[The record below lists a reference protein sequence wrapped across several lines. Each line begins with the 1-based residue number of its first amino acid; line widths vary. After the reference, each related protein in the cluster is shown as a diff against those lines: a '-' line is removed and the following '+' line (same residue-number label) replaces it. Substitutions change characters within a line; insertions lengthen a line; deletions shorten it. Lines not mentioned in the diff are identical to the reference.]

1 MSNFQ
6 MAFIIYGKGFF
17 IELADIQNLSF
28 PRCLKPQ
35 NSVGDPQ
42 LIILSDGSEV
52 AFGCAA
58 YIRWQLDD
66 GSFWVRLIIG
76 KCRIAPVNRISIPQM
91 ELNGAVLSKRI
102 RVILER
108 ECRFSFSN
116 VYQLVDSETVLNML
130 HRLSTRFKVYEGVR
144 IGEIQSATEGDLS
157 CWGWIPGKLNIAD
170 WVTRFHSPN
179 DLGPESQWFCGP
191 DFLKKPFDCWNVKF
205 GPSLSGQLPGEKGSI
220 KVDISSNYLANRP
233 CLIGP
238 SLTRCSKVSIICGA
252 LARIMGAIRAKSFRG
267 GNLVTVSNLAEA
279 ENFLIKDA
287 QYEFTNVKKQ
297 FKTLMPVNQNGIW
310 VIGTRIAHTSPLTPE
325 NKPQVL
331 LPPKNPLTYM
341 LMRESHSKGHPGRD
355 GTLAKF
361 RGKYWTSNAK
371 KIASKIITNCQTCK
385 LARARTMTQVM
396 GEMPPER
403 LLPAPP
409 FTSIMLDLFGP
420 YAVRGEVQKRTTGKA
435 WGVIFTDLC
444 SRAVHIEVSFGYD
457 SQSFLLAF
465 RRFAAVRGW
474 PQKIFSD
481 PGTQLQGAKVDLDR
495 VFKDHGS
502 EWQFSPADSPWRQ
515 GAVEALIKST
525 KKALFLSIGSSRL
538 SPSEMFTIFTEVAN
552 VLNERPI
559 GVRPSLDCTINI
571 LTPNCLLLGRS
582 SADNPAC
589 YDSSVSI
596 FSRLNLVEKIS
607 NQFWKHWVSL
617 YAPTLVR
624 QCKWKSVQDNLKVGD
639 VVLVLDQNVLKG
651 EYRIAKVV
659 GVTPGR
665 DGHVRSASLAYKRFR
680 SGEKLHV
687 YKGGSDVHITR
698 AIQRLVRL
706 VEV

>member
-1 MSNFQ
+1 
-6 MAFIIYGKGFF
+6 
-17 IELADIQNLSF
+17 
-28 PRCLKPQ
+28 
-35 NSVGDPQ
+35 
-42 LIILSDGSEV
+42 
-52 AFGCAA
+52 
-58 YIRWQLDD
+58 
-66 GSFWVRLIIG
+66 
-76 KCRIAPVNRISIPQM
+76 
-91 ELNGAVLSKRI
+91 
-102 RVILER
+102 
-108 ECRFSFSN
+108 
-116 VYQLVDSETVLNML
+116 
-130 HRLSTRFKVYEGVR
+130 
-144 IGEIQSATEGDLS
+144 
-157 CWGWIPGKLNIAD
+157 
-170 WVTRFHSPN
+170 
-179 DLGPESQWFCGP
+179 
-191 DFLKKPFDCWNVKF
+191 
-205 GPSLSGQLPGEKGSI
+205 
-220 KVDISSNYLANRP
+220 
-233 CLIGP
+233 
-238 SLTRCSKVSIICGA
+238 
-252 LARIMGAIRAKSFRG
+252 MGAIRAKSFRG
-267 GNLVTVSNLAEA
+267 GNLVSVSNLAEA

-331 LPPKNPLTYM
+331 LPPKNSLTYM

-465 RRFAAVRGW
+465 RRFAAVTGW

>member
-1 MSNFQ
+1 M
-6 MAFIIYGKGFF
+6 
-17 IELADIQNLSF
+17 
-28 PRCLKPQ
+28 
-35 NSVGDPQ
+35 GDPQ

-287 QYEFTNVKKQ
+287 QYEFTNVKK
-297 FKTLMPVNQNGIW
+297 TIQNLN
-310 VIGTRIAHTSPLTPE
+310 T
-325 NKPQVL
+325 
-331 LPPKNPLTYM
+331 
-341 LMRESHSKGHPGRD
+341 
-355 GTLAKF
+355 
-361 RGKYWTSNAK
+361 
-371 KIASKIITNCQTCK
+371 
-385 LARARTMTQVM
+385 
-396 GEMPPER
+396 
-403 LLPAPP
+403 
-409 FTSIMLDLFGP
+409 
-420 YAVRGEVQKRTTGKA
+420 
-435 WGVIFTDLC
+435 
-444 SRAVHIEVSFGYD
+444 
-457 SQSFLLAF
+457 SQSERNL
-465 RRFAAVRGW
+465 GYW
-474 PQKIFSD
+474 NSHCSYKSI
-481 PGTQLQGAKVDLDR
+481 
-495 VFKDHGS
+495 
-502 EWQFSPADSPWRQ
+502 DSR
-515 GAVEALIKST
+515 K
-525 KKALFLSIGSSRL
+525 
-538 SPSEMFTIFTEVAN
+538 
-552 VLNERPI
+552 
-559 GVRPSLDCTINI
+559 
-571 LTPNCLLLGRS
+571 
-582 SADNPAC
+582 
-589 YDSSVSI
+589 
-596 FSRLNLVEKIS
+596 
-607 NQFWKHWVSL
+607 
-617 YAPTLVR
+617 
-624 QCKWKSVQDNLKVGD
+624 
-639 VVLVLDQNVLKG
+639 
-651 EYRIAKVV
+651 
-659 GVTPGR
+659 
-665 DGHVRSASLAYKRFR
+665 
-680 SGEKLHV
+680 
-687 YKGGSDVHITR
+687 
-698 AIQRLVRL
+698 
-706 VEV
+706 